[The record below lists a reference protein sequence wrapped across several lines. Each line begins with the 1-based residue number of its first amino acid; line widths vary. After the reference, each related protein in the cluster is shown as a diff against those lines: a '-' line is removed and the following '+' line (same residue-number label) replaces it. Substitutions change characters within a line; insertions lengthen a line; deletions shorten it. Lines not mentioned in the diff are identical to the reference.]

1 MVRVQMGRPIDQVA
15 ADDPLRIQ
23 FDNLHEW
30 SVWVL
35 MTGMG
40 AALIA
45 FFIIANR
52 KFGAV
57 TIKSDPT
64 APYDFSKEFKI

>member
-1 MVRVQMGRPIDQVA
+1 
-15 ADDPLRIQ
+15 
-23 FDNLHEW
+23 
-30 SVWVL
+30 